1 MPAGSSRAELGFSK
15 PVPSPFLLQAGA
27 RSGHKDTAEKSSFL
41 PAEGSGTHKPA
52 SKCVGLYWKQE
63 TCAVQNKTKGS
74 ISVIKNSAQQHSG
87 NVTKLNAFFHLHS
100 PNEETSNFSLFSL
113 CSPLPCNITVFILL
127 PSFGKETFRQQQC
140 LNRLFLHLS
149 IRNVLSFSVWSCS
162 PSLSLPKDHQI
173 TFRLFSLFSS
183 PSACGG
189 LKGWA
194 AKSVPLC
201 SKKHGSAAA
210 ARRRSTAVPT
220 HSQQKPQKA
229 TKVEAQAESPQTI
242 KQLCPPSL
250 D

>member
-27 RSGHKDTAEKSSFL
+27 LLGHKDTAEKSSFL

-113 CSPLPCNITVFILL
+113 CSPFPCNITIFILL

-149 IRNVLSFSVWSCS
+149 IRNVFSFSVWSCS
-162 PSLSLPKDHQI
+162 PFLESPKRSPNNIQA
-173 TFRLFSLFSS
+173 LFSLFSS
-183 PSACGG
+183 SSACSG

-201 SKKHGSAAA
+201 SKR
-210 ARRRSTAVPT
+210 ARFCCCCMQET
-220 HSQQKPQKA
+220 HSCPHA
-229 TKVEAQAESPQTI
+229 LSTETTKSH
-242 KQLCPPSL
+242 
-250 D
+250 